1 MKLAKNI
8 YFLIGLAIVLILF
21 NTLFFTHL
29 ISLNRK
35 YSQTVGNSHR
45 ILQASNGLLTLIKDA
60 EAGQNRYLITGDPA
74 NLAPF
79 HQARKQFEPLRNRLN
94 ILTDTLHYT
103 RANME
108 RLHDLLDRKMNF
120 IARTVEARRRGD
132 QATALRM
139 VRSGESQALMASIR
153 REMENMLVDEEARLD
168 EYSANLDKYSR
179 RTKNYAAISNGV
191 LLIIAIASLLD
202 IRSNRKRIRKLFG
215 ENEEKNRMLEEQTAD
230 LQRLSHDLIQQNREL
245 ERFAYVAS
253 HDLRAPAGNIE
264 ALLRL
269 YKEAKDKDERESL
282 IDTMQDVSENLST
295 KLNDL
300 VDGLRGKGEVNRMSE
315 TLPLQSIYDKVIKNL
330 SVDIRKAD
338 AEITRDFSEAP
349 EITSPN
355 GYIESILQNLISN
368 AIKYRDPSRKPE
380 IRVRSHKQQGRTCI
394 VVSDNGLGIDMEK
407 HGADLFGLY
416 KTFHNNRNSKGVG
429 LYSTRAQVRALGGRI
444 EGSSTPGKGST
455 FTGCL

>member
-1 MKLAKNI
+1 
-8 YFLIGLAIVLILF
+8 
-21 NTLFFTHL
+21 
-29 ISLNRK
+29 
-35 YSQTVGNSHR
+35 
-45 ILQASNGLLTLIKDA
+45 
-60 EAGQNRYLITGDPA
+60 
-74 NLAPF
+74 
-79 HQARKQFEPLRNRLN
+79 

-108 RLHDLLDRKMNF
+108 RLHHLLDRKMDF

-153 REMENMLVDEEARLD
+153 REMENMLVDEEARLN

-191 LLIIAIASLLD
+191 LLIIAVTSLLD
-202 IRSNRKRIRKLFG
+202 IRSNRKRIRKLFE

-315 TLPLQSIYDKVIKNL
+315 TLPLQPIYDKVIKNL

-338 AEITRDFSEAP
+338 AEVTYDFSEAP
-349 EITSPN
+349 EITSPKS
-355 GYIESILQNLISN
+355 YIESIMQNLISN
-368 AIKYRDPSRKPE
+368 AIKYRDPSRRPE

-429 LYSTRAQVRALGGRI
+429 LYITRAQVLSLGGRI
-444 EGSSTPGKGST
+444 EVSSTPGKGST
-455 FTGCL
+455 FTVCL